1 MTVAVVA
8 NQQHHFP
15 HNIIMNMMKT
25 LFDNMESVLKVKFD
39 FKRRLSSRER
49 TTNVEKESPQ
59 TVSSSTATM
68 SRRKMKTSN
77 PAKYKEYLM
86 RDTKRKTKYY
96 HNIVKIRQTS
106 SKLNREEARKKWA
119 KQKQELRK
127 RNKETSLTQ
136 STKVK
141 RFTDM
146 TPNEKKEYMR
156 EKKKESRCKLSR
168 QKKAI
173 LQTKQNNQRH
183 KARTTAR
190 NNTDDDQ
197 NHGTADMTSSMSRAT
212 IYRKNSAVRSNIP
225 KSPKAFLLSFRH

>member
-1 MTVAVVA
+1 
-8 NQQHHFP
+8 
-15 HNIIMNMMKT
+15 
-25 LFDNMESVLKVKFD
+25 MESVLKVKFD

-49 TTNVEKESPQ
+49 NTNVEKESPQ
-59 TVSSSTATM
+59 TVSSSAATK

-77 PAKYKEYLM
+77 PEKYKEYLM

-106 SKLNREEARKKWA
+106 PKSNREEARKKWA

-127 RNKETSLTQ
+127 RNKEKSLKQ

-168 QKKAI
+168 EKKPFNEQSRTI
-173 LQTKQNNQRH
+173 KDRKQGQLQGTIPTMTRIIAQQTWLHRWAEPPSTEKSLLSDQ
-183 KARTTAR
+183 TSR
-190 NNTDDDQ
+190 NP
-197 NHGTADMTSSMSRAT
+197 R
-212 IYRKNSAVRSNIP
+212 
-225 KSPKAFLLSFRH
+225 KAFLLSFRHWSQQLHRENR

>member
-1 MTVAVVA
+1 
-8 NQQHHFP
+8 
-15 HNIIMNMMKT
+15 
-25 LFDNMESVLKVKFD
+25 
-39 FKRRLSSRER
+39 
-49 TTNVEKESPQ
+49 
-59 TVSSSTATM
+59 
-68 SRRKMKTSN
+68 
-77 PAKYKEYLM
+77 M

-106 SKLNREEARKKWA
+106 SKSNREEARKKWA
-119 KQKQELRK
+119 KQKQVQRK
-127 RNKETSLTQ
+127 RIKENSLTQ

-168 QKKAI
+168 QEKNI
-173 LQTKQNNQRH
+173 LRTKQNNQRQ

-197 NHGTADMTSSMSRAT
+197 NHGTADMTSPMSRAN
-212 IYRKNSAVRSNIP
+212 IYRKTSTVRSNIP
-225 KSPKAFLLSFRH
+225 KSLLLLSFRH